1 MTGKITQEGINLSDT
16 VVFGGLGLVL
26 VLVLILPF
34 VSKRVEHN
42 IEVFLFVMGL
52 VAAAISGALGLELGG
67 KALREPIFISAAV
80 LGAGLLFKIFMKH
93 IRMGIHWLLDRVSVG
108 VFAFALV
115 VVLGLTSSIITAIIA
130 SLVLVEIV
138 SVLNLPRR
146 AEVTLDVIACF
157 AIGLGAALTPIGEPL
172 STIAVSNLGESFW
185 FLLRLIGP
193 YAIPGVVVLG
203 GYAAFRLRRQTR
215 GRRKRLASD
224 ETGPEGRA
232 SQPAAPGDA
241 GENAPEATLAT
252 SREEETYHG
261 VVFRALRVYL
271 FVMAL
276 VLLGE
281 GFRPVIDR
289 FVIGLPSQILYWL
302 NMTSAVLDNATL
314 TAAEVSVRMSSLQV
328 RSVLMGL
335 LISGGMLIPGNI
347 PNIISAGKL
356 DIGSREWASIGVPLG
371 LVVMAIYYVILFG
384 L

>member
-1 MTGKITQEGINLSDT
+1 MTGNTTQGGINLGDT
-16 VVFGGLGLVL
+16 AVFSGLGLVL

-34 VSKRVEHN
+34 ASKRVEHN
-42 IEVFLFVMGL
+42 IEVFLFGMGL
-52 VAAAISGALGLELGG
+52 VAAAISGSLGLELGG

-80 LGAGLLFKIFMKH
+80 LGAGLLFKIFMRQ

-115 VVLGLTSSIITAIIA
+115 VVLGLTSSVITAIIA
-130 SLVLVEIV
+130 SLVLVEII

-146 AEVTLDVIACF
+146 AEVTLDVVACF
-157 AIGLGAALTPIGEPL
+157 AIGLGAALTPVGEPL
-172 STIAVSNLGESFW
+172 STIVVSKLGENFW

-193 YAIPGVVVLG
+193 YVVPGILVLG

-215 GRRKRLASD
+215 GRRKPPASD

-241 GENAPEATLAT
+241 G
-252 SREEETYHG
+252 EETYHG

-289 FVIGLPSQILYWL
+289 FVIGLPSQALYWL

-314 TAAEVSVRMSSLQV
+314 TAAEVSVRMNSLQV

-335 LISGGMLIPGNI
+335 LVSGGMLIPGNI

-371 LVVMAIYYVILFG
+371 LVVMAVYYVILFG